1 MESITNYSII
11 VLLKKKCE
19 FQQRDIDTLKGI
31 IKKYLP
37 DYNIPEWINN
47 YNQIDKLINTLEGK

>member
-1 MESITNYSII
+1 MESTTNYAII
-11 VLLKKKCE
+11 ALLKKKCE

-31 IKKYLP
+31 IKRYLP
-37 DYNIPEWINN
+37 DYDIPEWINN